1 MGVKSGGPPMKQAEI
16 GSRAASPIRLRGR
29 KLFLARVIWIA
40 VASIAMGLF
49 VVGVPADYAHYST
62 VCPDSECG
70 GAWRLEPEDVSVVEK
85 LGLSVSFYAAYNVA
99 LDIMQTVGFWVL
111 GAFIFWRRSDDLMA
125 LFISLMLVSFG
136 SLGAANYALY
146 AFGNTHPTWWPLIRF
161 VESIALISFFTSF
174 YLFPD
179 GHFVPRWTRVP
190 IAVFIACQVPYVFFP
205 WFDQGISSYLYS
217 LLLLCLLG
225 ILIFAQIYRYAR
237 VSRPVERQQ
246 TKWVVFALT
255 AVITILV
262 VTGWVG
268 LAFSGLRQ
276 SGVPGMLYTLG
287 SRTVWNLSLLFIPL
301 SIAGAIVRYRLW
313 DIDILINRT
322 LVYSSLTAILVVFYF
337 GAVTATQEIFRA
349 LTSQEEQPQL
359 AIVLSTLVI
368 AALFNPLRRRIQ
380 AFIDR
385 RFYRSKYDA
394 KKTLE
399 AFSARLSHE
408 TDLDALSEDLVEA
421 VRETIQPAH
430 VSLWLRP
437 DTASKEE
444 TFGEPREA

>member
-1 MGVKSGGPPMKQAEI
+1 MQQAET

-29 KLFLARVIWIA
+29 KLFFARVIWIA
-40 VASIAMGLF
+40 VAGIAMGLF

-70 GAWRLEPEDVSVVEK
+70 AWRLEPEDVSTVQK
-85 LGLSVSFYAAYNVA
+85 LGFSVSFYAAYNVA
-99 LDIMQTVGFWVL
+99 LDVVQTLGFWIL

-136 SLGAANYALY
+136 SLGAANYVLY
-146 AFGNTHPTWWPLIRF
+146 AFGNTHPAWWPLIRF

-179 GHFVPRWTRVP
+179 GRFVPRWTRVP
-190 IAVFIACQVPYVFFP
+190 IVIFIACQVPYVFFP
-205 WFDQGISSYLYS
+205 WFDQGIPSYLYS

-225 ILIFAQIYRYAR
+225 ILIFAQVYRYAR
-237 VSRPVERQQ
+237 VSRAVERQQ

-268 LAFSGLRQ
+268 VAFSGLRQ
-276 SGVPGMLYTLG
+276 SSVPEMLYTLG

-313 DIDILINRT
+313 DIDLLINRT
-322 LVYSSLTAILVVFYF
+322 LVYGTLTALLAAVYF
-337 GAVTATQEIFRA
+337 GGVTATQAIFRA
-349 LTSQEEQPQL
+349 LTSQQEQQPQL
-359 AIVLSTLVI
+359 AVVSTLLI
-368 AALFNPLRRRIQ
+368 AALFNPLRRNIQ

-385 RFYRSKYDA
+385 RFYRRKYDA
-394 KKTLE
+394 AKTLE
-399 AFSARLSHE
+399 AFSAKLSHE
-408 TDLDALSEDLVEA
+408 TDLDALSEDLVGV
-421 VRETIQPAH
+421 VRETMQPAH

-437 DTASKEE
+437 DTPSKKKQY
-444 TFGEPREA
+444 GEPRDA

>member
-1 MGVKSGGPPMKQAEI
+1 MKQVEI
-16 GSRAASPIRLRGR
+16 GTQAASPIRLLGR

-40 VASIAMGLF
+40 VAGIAMGLF
-49 VVGVPADYAHYST
+49 VVGVPADYTHYST

-70 GAWRLEPEDVSVVEK
+70 GAWRLEPEDVGAVEK
-85 LGLSVSFYAAYNVA
+85 LGLSVSVYAAYNVA
-99 LDIMQTVGFWVL
+99 LDIVQTLGFWVL
-111 GAFIFWRRSDDLMA
+111 GAVIFWRRSDDLMA
-125 LFISLMLVSFG
+125 LIIALMLVSFG
-136 SLGAANYALY
+136 SVGGASYVLY
-146 AFGNTHPTWWPLIRF
+146 AFGNTHPAWLPLIRF

-179 GHFVPRWTRVP
+179 GRFVPRWTRVP
-190 IAVFIACQVPYVFFP
+190 IVVLIVCQVPFVFFA

-225 ILIFAQIYRYAR
+225 TLIFAQVYRYAR

-246 TKWVVFALT
+246 TKWVVYALT
-255 AVITILV
+255 TVITILV

-276 SGVPGMLYTLG
+276 SGVSGMLYTLG
-287 SRTVWNLSLLFIPL
+287 SRTVWTLSLLFIPL

-322 LVYSSLTAILVVFYF
+322 LVYGSLTALLAAMYI
-337 GAVTATQEIFRA
+337 GGVTATQAIFGA
-349 LTSQEEQPQL
+349 LTSQQEQPQL
-359 AIVLSTLVI
+359 AIVASTLVI
-368 AALFNPLRRRIQ
+368 AALFNPLRKRIQ
-380 AFIDR
+380 SFIDS

-421 VRETIQPAH
+421 VRETMQPAH

-437 DTASKEE
+437 DAASKEE